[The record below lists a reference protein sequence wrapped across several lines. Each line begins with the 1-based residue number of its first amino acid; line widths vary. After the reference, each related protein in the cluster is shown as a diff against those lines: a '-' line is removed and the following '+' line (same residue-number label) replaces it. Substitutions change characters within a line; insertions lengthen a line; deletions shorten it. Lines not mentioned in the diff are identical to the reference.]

1 MRHRMKIKHNFS
13 IEDLNYFNDF
23 FRAMLIKTDSEQFK
37 HLSIHQT
44 YISFHYNI
52 EGINSSDNAG
62 MNLPMIIFLVETTS
76 NAKFCLV
83 EQFTNEYFD
92 IRVVD
97 KFSDMNPDLL
107 FVTNQETN
115 HVGICFDSLEELNAS
130 IKRIL
135 DYTVLL
141 ILDDLTFHSSVK
153 H

>member
-1 MRHRMKIKHNFS
+1 MRQTMKIKHNFS

-23 FRAMLIKTDSEQFK
+23 FRAMLIKTDSKQFK

-44 YISFHYNI
+44 YITFHYII
-52 EGINSSDNAG
+52 EEFSSSDSAS

-83 EQFTNEYFD
+83 EQFTKEYFE
-92 IRVVD
+92 INEVD
-97 KFSDMNPDLL
+97 KFSDINPDLL

-135 DYTVLL
+135 DYTALL
-141 ILDDLTFHSSVK
+141 ILDDLAYHSSVK